1 MIGLELVRHG
11 AHQQALR
18 HKWYL
23 QEPASVHLDVTGAV
37 EHHYRA
43 PSMTELSALF
53 LSLQRAGVLNL
64 PRLDP

>member
-1 MIGLELVRHG
+1 MIAVELVRHG

-23 QEPASVHLDVTGAV
+23 QEPDSVHLDVTGAV
-37 EHHYRA
+37 EHEWRA
-43 PSMTELSALF
+43 PSLTELSALF
-53 LSLQRAGVLNL
+53 LGLQRAGVLNL

>member
-1 MIGLELVRHG
+1 VIGLELVRHG

-23 QEPASVHLDVTGAV
+23 QEPDSVHLDVTGAV
-37 EHHYRA
+37 EHLYRA

-53 LSLQRAGVLNL
+53 LGLQRAGVLKL
-64 PRLDP
+64 PRWDP